1 MAFLSPALL
10 AGLLAL
16 AIPVLVHLV
25 QRERRRVVEFPSLMF
40 LRKIPRQAVRR
51 RALRHWPLLAL
62 RLAAFWLLATA
73 FARPFFPASS
83 ALAVTG
89 GGRDVV
95 VLVDRSMSMGYGDR
109 WARAQAEA
117 RRAIAELGPEDSGTL
132 MYFDTDVEVGPRATA
147 DRPSL
152 VAAVNTLAPTA
163 RGTRLGPALRAA
175 AGHLDRSRLARREV
189 VLISDFQRS
198 AWDHRS
204 DAPLSPGI
212 TLHTRDVGDP
222 DTANAA
228 VAGLSFERVPQGAGE
243 RVTATAR
250 VVNRSA
256 APLVGRGIVIEVDG
270 HVVDRGRVSAAAGA
284 VTSHTFGPFTVGTD
298 PVRVTVRLD
307 EDALAADNRFH
318 AVLTPARRVHVLVVE
333 SGAAGPEAG
342 LYLSRALDV
351 ATDPGFAVDTRTAA
365 RVTAAEVGRAEVIV
379 LNDTPLPSG
388 AVSRAL
394 DARVRSGAGLFV
406 TLGRHSTWPADAPA
420 LLPGTLGPVVDRSG
434 TRGQA
439 LGFVDYSHPVFDV
452 FKAPR
457 SGDLSA
463 PRVYRYRVLDA
474 ASGVLARFDNGAVAL
489 AERRVDA
496 GTVLAWTT
504 ALDSDWSDTALHP
517 TFVPFVLQSM
527 RHLGRF
533 GSTPPWRTVGDVI
546 GSPASPAPPPGSG
559 ETLVLDEPGFV
570 DIGTRDPAA
579 GPVVAVNVPGDES
592 DLSRIPPEDIAAAV
606 VVPGGTGTAGGARD
620 LTRDEQERQQSLWW
634 YLAAAGLVLLLAESL
649 VASRLPRLA

>member
-16 AIPVLVHLV
+16 AIPVIVHLV

-40 LRKIPRQAVRR
+40 LRKIPRQAVKR

-62 RLAAFWLLATA
+62 RLAAFALLATA
-73 FARPFFPASS
+73 FARPFFPGSG
-83 ALAVTG
+83 AVAAAG

-95 VLVDRSMSMGYGDR
+95 VLIDRSMSMGYGDR
-109 WARAQAEA
+109 WERAQAEA
-117 RRAIAELGPEDSGTL
+117 RRAIGELGPDDVGTL

-147 DRPSL
+147 DRASL
-152 VAAVNTLAPTA
+152 VAAVHALGPTA

-175 AGHLDRSRLARREV
+175 SGHLDRSRQPLRQV

-198 AWDHRS
+198 AWDRS
-204 DAPLSPGI
+204 SDTKLSPGI
-212 TLHTRDVGDP
+212 SLQTRDVGDG

-250 VVNRSA
+250 IVNRSA
-256 APLVGRGIVIEVDG
+256 VPLAGRGIVIEVDG
-270 HVVDRGRVSAAAGA
+270 HDVDRGRVSAGAGA
-284 VTSHTFGPFTVGTD
+284 VASHTFAPFTVGTD
-298 PVRVTVRLD
+298 PARVVVRLD
-307 EDALAADNRFH
+307 PDALAADDRFH
-318 AVLTPARRVHVLVVE
+318 AMLAPARRVNVLVVE
-333 SGAAGPEAG
+333 SGAAGPEAA

-351 ATDPGFAVDTRTAA
+351 GTDPGFAVETRTAA
-365 RVTAAEVGRAEVIV
+365 RVTPTDIGRADLIV

-388 AVSRAL
+388 AAAL
-394 DARVRSGAGLFV
+394 AIDARVRSGAGLFV
-406 TLGRHSTWPADAPA
+406 ALGRHSTWPADAPV

-434 TRGQA
+434 TRGQT

-452 FKAPR
+452 FRAPR

-463 PRVYRYRVLDA
+463 PRVYRYRVLEA
-474 ASGVLARFDNGAVAL
+474 ASGVLARFDDGAVAL
-489 AERRVDA
+489 AERRADA

-504 ALDSDWSDTALHP
+504 ALDSDWSDIALHP

-546 GSPASPAPPPGSG
+546 GAAASPAPTPAGG

-570 DIGTRDPAA
+570 EIGMRDPAA

-592 DLSRIPPEDIAAAV
+592 DLSRVLPEDIAAAV
-606 VVPGGTGTAGGARD
+606 VVPGGTGGADGARD
-620 LTRDEQERQQSLWW
+620 LTRDEQERRQSVWW
-634 YLAAAGLVLLLAESL
+634 YLAAAGLVLLLAEGL